1 MALFLRFLFFCLL
14 LVFCLGVCV
23 VLVVVLACFSLGV
36 SCVWA
41 LCVAWCVSRV
51 WCVVFGLL
59 LFFSARVQP
68 ACLSS
73 SLFFL
78 PPCFA
83 RPGRLLPWLLLASFA
98 SIRVRNG

>member
-1 MALFLRFLFFCLL
+1 MFPLAFPVRGALR
-14 LVFCLGVCV
+14 GVVCAV
-23 VLVVVLACFSLGV
+23 CGVWFAFVL
-36 SCVWA
+36 
-41 LCVAWCVSRV
+41 
-51 WCVVFGLL
+51 
-59 LFFSARVQP
+59 SARVQP